1 MGQRDARKP
10 KDVVY
15 SASYLRKMQL
25 TKFTNM
31 PHQNEAL
38 ARSKDYLGFAWFLE
52 TGLGKTKLA
61 LDNALYLWYLQKIQG
76 LLVVA
81 PKGAYRTWT
90 DIEIPKLMPDMPYL
104 LAYWSAGAS
113 GEELKKMERL
123 FSSGSIFKIFVV
135 NIEAFSTRYGWKMA
149 ERFMTS
155 YKVMW
160 VIDESTC
167 IKNPKAQRTK
177 KILELKDK
185 AEYKRIMSGY
195 PVIKLPQGL
204 FSQFNFL
211 QDNPLGFK
219 SYYAFK
225 NCFQIHREILV
236 QNRRIQI
243 VVGVQNEELL
253 NHRLQKSSLRYKKE
267 DCLKD
272 LPPKIY
278 EQRIIELT
286 PEQKKMYEDLR
297 RNAFLMLEREPIV
310 TAPMVI
316 TQRIKLH
323 QIVCGF
329 LIPDKAL
336 NSPTLEL
343 PNNRL
348 SALLELL
355 EEHDGK
361 VIVWAGYAHLIRQIY
376 SALTKAYGSNSSA
389 MYYGPTG
396 NNDRPRIQKEFQDS
410 KHPLRFF
417 VGNPASGKF
426 ALTLTAARL
435 VIYYANRE
443 DLEARYQSEDRCHR
457 KGQLN
462 SVTYID
468 LIAPKTVD
476 ETIYK
481 NLMDGKTIADRILDG
496 ARWQELL

>member
-1 MGQRDARKP
+1 
-10 KDVVY
+10 
-15 SASYLRKMQL
+15 MQL
-25 TKFTNM
+25 TNFTNM
-31 PHQNEAL
+31 PHQDATL
-38 ARSKDYLGFAWFLE
+38 ARSRDAVGYGWFLE
-52 TGLGKTKLA
+52 TGLGKTKVA
-61 LDNALYLWYLQKIQG
+61 LDNALYLWYERKIDG

-90 DIEIPKLMPDMPYL
+90 DIEIPKLMPDGNYTM
-104 LAYWSAGAS
+104 AYWTAGAS
-113 GEELKKMERL
+113 GEELRRINRL
-123 FSSGSIFKIFVV
+123 FTSGASFKIFVV

-149 ERFMTS
+149 EKFLIKFR
-155 YKVMW
+155 VLW
-160 VIDESTC
+160 VIDESTS
-167 IKNPKAQRTK
+167 IKNPKALRTK
-177 KILELKDK
+177 RILELKDR
-185 AEYKRIMSGY
+185 APYRRIMSGY

-243 VVGVQNEELL
+243 AVGVQNEELL
-253 NHRLQKSSLRYKKE
+253 NHKLQQHSVRYKKV

-272 LPPKIY
+272 LPAKIY
-278 EQRIIELT
+278 EQRLIELT
-286 PEQKKMYEDLR
+286 PEQLKLYNDLK
-297 RNAFLMLEREPIV
+297 RNAFLMLEKEPVV

-329 LIPDKAL
+329 LIPDKAVDK
-336 NSPTLEL
+336 SIIEL
-343 PNNRL
+343 PNNRM

-361 VIVWAGYAHLIRQIY
+361 VIIWAGYGYLIQKIH
-376 SALTKAYGSNSSA
+376 ATLVKEYGPSSA
-389 MYYGPTG
+389 AMYWGQTP
-396 NNDRPRIQKEFQDS
+396 NNDRPAIQKNFQDE

-435 VIYYANRE
+435 VIYFANRE

-468 LIAPKTVD
+468 IIVPKTVD
-476 ETIYK
+476 ETIHR
-481 NLMDGKTIADRILDG
+481 NLIEGKTIADRILDG
-496 ARWQELL
+496 GSWRDWL